1 MVSAYLF
8 GFVSEAMNEVA
19 DQSCTLSE
27 ELERSTGPQSD
38 LQRVGPD
45 CVDVEN
51 VTETALA
58 QSQKQIKEI
67 F

>member
-1 MVSAYLF
+1 
-8 GFVSEAMNEVA
+8 MNEVA